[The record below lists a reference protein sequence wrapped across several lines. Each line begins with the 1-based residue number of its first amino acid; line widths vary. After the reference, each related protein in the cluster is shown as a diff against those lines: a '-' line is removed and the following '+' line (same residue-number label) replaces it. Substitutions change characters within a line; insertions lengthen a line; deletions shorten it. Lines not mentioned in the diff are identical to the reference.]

1 MIRHEAQPCGK
12 KSSDLGSDNQ
22 HDKPGLA
29 QTLAFEPERLRL
41 ARELKE
47 LSQAELAARL
57 DVTPAA
63 VSRFETGVTRPGMD
77 ALDRMTS
84 ALGVPAQFFSLPV
97 TETYDGFFRLLR
109 RTSVSHQRRARA
121 LAHIAHDLAVT
132 ARASGLPPVR
142 VPQIP
147 VTGLQ
152 APRRGTRGSSP
163 ASAASVRHAQRPS
176 TERRRGPRKARH
188 PAHPPPAGHR
198 RRRRLLAA
206 LP

>member
-1 MIRHEAQPCGK
+1 
-12 KSSDLGSDNQ
+12 
-22 HDKPGLA
+22 
-29 QTLAFEPERLRL
+29 
-41 ARELKE
+41 
-47 LSQAELAARL
+47 
-57 DVTPAA
+57 
-63 VSRFETGVTRPGMD
+63 MD

-132 ARASGLPPVR
+132 AQASGLPPVR

-152 APRRGTRGSSP
+152 ASRGELEEALAGCGKRSACP
-163 ASAASVRHAQRPS
+163 AAQ
-176 TERRRGPRKARH
+176 
-188 PAHPPPAGHR
+188 
-198 RRRRLLAA
+198 
-206 LP
+206 